1 MAEAAAKGGG
11 ANFLAGIPWFV
22 QFIGIILVGVIIA
35 YAGSNFLF
43 ADKVEE
49 TRKKQEELD
58 KLREDNR
65 KGAIVRDNLKS
76 YQKTYDDLQGELQ
89 NLKELLPEDVELSRI
104 LENIQQQTIEQ
115 KLNLKIFTPKDQL
128 KKEFYKEKPI
138 NIQVTGLY
146 NNLGRFFQQIATYR
160 RIVSVSDV
168 EIKKANPQSNTHD
181 IDASFTV
188 TAYVASEQD
197 ISNVSEGEEKKDDK
211 GGVK

>member
-1 MAEAAAKGGG
+1 MADTAVKGGG

-22 QFIGIILVGVIIA
+22 QFIGIIIIGVVIA

-43 ADKVEE
+43 ADKIEE

-146 NNLGRFFQQIATYR
+146 NNLGRFFQQI
-160 RIVSVSDV
+160 
-168 EIKKANPQSNTHD
+168 
-181 IDASFTV
+181 
-188 TAYVASEQD
+188 
-197 ISNVSEGEEKKDDK
+197 
-211 GGVK
+211 